1 MVGVVVVVVEIEGK
15 RGTGE
20 MVGVGGREGGVGM
33 TVVLVVVV
41 VEGREYME
49 RASGREECL
58 EGTRDGSLFSS
69 RLIPGLVSLHA

>member
-33 TVVLVVVV
+33 TVLV
-41 VEGREYME
+41 VEGREYTE